1 MINRDGFYAIL
12 AFLGRFEADYGNIEL
27 PLPAGIDLLRV
38 IRSPRAYEI
47 HKTCRHDFM
56 VRVINAKR
64 LLEIIKKPVDCDFT
78 IKVSDEL
85 IPENNGVW
93 RVRADSVAIAEDVPV
108 PDLVVSERAFAQMAI
123 GCINLDEAMLRQ
135 DTLINAKE
143 EMLRRVFV
151 EKKIFV
157 GEHF

>member
-1 MINRDGFYAIL
+1 M
-12 AFLGRFEADYGNIEL
+12 
-27 PLPAGIDLLRV
+27 
-38 IRSPRAYEI
+38 
-47 HKTCRHDFM
+47 
-56 VRVINAKR
+56 
-64 LLEIIKKPVDCDFT
+64 
-78 IKVSDEL
+78 
-85 IPENNGVW
+85 
-93 RVRADSVAIAEDVPV
+93 RADSVAIAEDVPV

-123 GCINLDEAMLRQ
+123 GCINIDEAMLRP